1 MDYAKRIARGS
12 RLFPDLDLQIM
23 ALPAIIFLVVF
34 SYFPMWGIM
43 MAFQNFDIFK
53 GFLRSEWV
61 GVAHFSAFLTDKS
74 FVNIMANTLS
84 ISIQRLLFVFP
95 APIVLALIL
104 NEVSSAKFKKTV
116 QTISYLPHFI
126 SWVIVAGFTFSF
138 LAVDGGSVNEALL
151 FLGLIDEPINFFSKP
166 ELFQPILILANI
178 WKETGFSA
186 IVYLAAIAGI
196 DPTLYEAAQID
207 GLNRFKQMFYI
218 TIPMIVPIVVIFLI
232 LAIAGILNAGFEDI
246 LLLTKQMTN
255 AILREKAEV
264 IDTYVYRMGIKAGRF
279 SYSTAAG
286 LFKATIS
293 VLLLWIG
300 NRAARAS
307 GRVSIW

>member
-1 MDYAKRIARGS
+1 
-12 RLFPDLDLQIM
+12 
-23 ALPAIIFLVVF
+23 
-34 SYFPMWGIM
+34 MWGIV
-43 MAFQNFDIFK
+43 MAFQDFNIFK
-53 GFLRSEWV
+53 GFLESEWV
-61 GVAHFSAFLTDKS
+61 GLKHFYALLSDRS
-74 FVNIMANTLS
+74 FPGILMNTLS
-84 ISIQRLLFVFP
+84 ISLQRLLFVFP
-95 APIVLALIL
+95 APIILALVL
-104 NEVSSAKFKKTV
+104 NEVRSGRFRRTI

-126 SWVIVAGFTFSF
+126 SWVIVAGFAFSF

-151 FLGLIDEPINFFSKP
+151 ALRLIDEPINFFSRP
-166 ELFQPILILANI
+166 ELFQPILILSNI

-207 GLNRFKQMFYI
+207 GLNRFKQMLHI
-218 TIPMIVPIVVIFLI
+218 TIPMIVPIIVIFLV
-232 LAIAGILNAGFEDI
+232 LAIAGVLNAGFEDI
-246 LLLTKQMTN
+246 LLLTKQMSN
-255 AILREKAEV
+255 AILRDKAEV

-279 SYSTAAG
+279 SYATAAG

-300 NRAARAS
+300 NRIARAS